1 MRGYST
7 RPHTAGSERALASTP
22 DSRPAPLGWLL
33 LCTGVALVAAA
44 GLSALWTIFALATA
58 SLAGWMAC
66 VAGIDAALLLRLSG
80 RPSDRARARASIL
93 VYLFSVAASV
103 YVVGAA
109 RLGSGLGLQP
119 LEALERISP
128 GLVQLYLLSN
138 DTPWDWFWLGI
149 GAVLYL
155 RHWRPVAAPVTLAAL
170 AVLTSAAFAVPSL
183 LAVFGP

>member
-149 GAVLYL
+149 GAVLS
-155 RHWRPVAAPVTLAAL
+155 WRL
-170 AVLTSAAFAVPSL
+170 
-183 LAVFGP
+183 GR